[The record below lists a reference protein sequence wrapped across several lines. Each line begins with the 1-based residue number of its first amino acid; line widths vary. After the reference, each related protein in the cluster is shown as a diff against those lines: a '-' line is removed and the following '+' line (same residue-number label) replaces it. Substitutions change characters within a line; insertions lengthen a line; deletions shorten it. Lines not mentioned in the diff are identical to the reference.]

1 MRKRRAAPSF
11 LIPLGGPDAQR
22 QVWGR
27 SQEALS
33 HAEALCTARGVR
45 LTPLRRRVLELVQ
58 SRTEAVKAYDLLAQL
73 STEDHAAKPPTV
85 YRALDFLLE
94 QGLIH
99 RVDSLNA
106 FVGCNHPDTPHAAH
120 LLLCAR
126 CGRVE
131 ELHSNAVDAAIAKA
145 VAATGFVARHARLEV
160 QGLCAACAAATQ
172 DD

>member
-1 MRKRRAAPSF
+1 
-11 LIPLGGPDAQR
+11 
-22 QVWGR
+22 
-27 SQEALS
+27 
-33 HAEALCTARGVR
+33 
-45 LTPLRRRVLELVQ
+45 
-58 SRTEAVKAYDLLAQL
+58 AQL

-131 ELHSNAVDAAIAKA
+131 ELQSDAVDAAIAKA

>member
-1 MRKRRAAPSF
+1 MTAHRHHPQEA
-11 LIPLGGPDAQR
+11 
-22 QVWGR
+22 

-131 ELHSNAVDAAIAKA
+131 ELHSDAVDIAIAKA

>member
-1 MRKRRAAPSF
+1 MSPSHRHATAPAAQDA
-11 LIPLGGPDAQR
+11 LI
-22 QVWGR
+22 
-27 SQEALS
+27 
-33 HAEALCTARGVR
+33 HAERLCAARGVR

-73 STEDHAAKPPTV
+73 STEDHAVKPPTV

-106 FVGCNHPDTPHAAH
+106 FVGCNHPDQPHAAH
-120 LLLCAR
+120 LLLCER
-126 CGRVE
+126 CGRVQ
-131 ELHSNAVDAAIAKA
+131 ELHDASMDAVIHQA

-160 QGLCAACAAATQ
+160 QGLCAACAAAANERLSPQ
-172 DD
+172 A

>member
-1 MRKRRAAPSF
+1 MTAHRHSTAHHHSAQ
-11 LIPLGGPDAQR
+11 DALQ
-22 QVWGR
+22 
-27 SQEALS
+27 
-33 HAEALCTARGVR
+33 HAEALCAARGVR

-94 QGLIH
+94 QGLVH

-120 LLLCAR
+120 LLLCTQ
-126 CGRVE
+126 CGWVQ
-131 ELHSNAVDAAIAKA
+131 ELHSDPLDAAIAQA
-145 VAATGFVARHARLEV
+145 VAATGFVTHHARLEV
-160 QGLCAACAAATQ
+160 QGLCADCAAKASQTDRTRSFSPQ
-172 DD
+172 A

>member
-1 MRKRRAAPSF
+1 MTAHSHPVAHPHS
-11 LIPLGGPDAQR
+11 AQD
-22 QVWGR
+22 
-27 SQEALS
+27 ALS
-33 HAEALCTARGVR
+33 HAESLCAARGVR

-94 QGLIH
+94 QGLVH

-120 LLLCAR
+120 LLLCSQ

-131 ELHSNAVDAAIAKA
+131 ELHSDAVDAAIAQA

-160 QGLCAACAAATQ
+160 QGLCAACAAAENPA
-172 DD
+172 

>member
-1 MRKRRAAPSF
+1 MTRVSVPTIDDGRPRT
-11 LIPLGGPDAQR
+11 DA
-22 QVWGR
+22 
-27 SQEALS
+27 LL
-33 HAEALCTARGVR
+33 HAERLCAARGVR

-58 SRTEAVKAYDLLAQL
+58 ARTEAVKAYDLLAQL

-106 FVGCNHPDTPHAAH
+106 FVSCDHPGSPHAAH
-120 LLLCAR
+120 LLLCTR

-131 ELHSNAVDAAIAKA
+131 ELHDAELDAVIAR
-145 VAATGFVARHARLEV
+145 AATTGGFRPSRARLEV
-160 QGLCAACAAATQ
+160 QGLCAACAAQEAPLKPRA
-172 DD
+172 